1 MLNKHCPICENELKI
16 TKDKTNI
23 INQCNCCVW
32 YKEVQDTVGTI
43 TYYIG
48 NKRKFSENEKED
60 MHFFILLK
68 REELKDLIKR
78 LNNLNSTFSQQA
90 ERIAPL
96 CNTAEGKLVWKNI
109 QENKELALKTLKKLN
124 KKE

>member
-1 MLNKHCPICENELKI
+1 MSNKCPICENILKLKDNI
-16 TKDKTNI
+16 TY
-23 INQCNCCVW
+23 CECCTW
-32 YKEVQDTVGTI
+32 YKEEQTTTGVV
-43 TYYIG
+43 YYIG
-48 NKRKFSENEKED
+48 KRSFTEEEKED

-78 LNNLNSTFSQQA
+78 LNKLNNTFSEQA

-96 CNTAEGKLVWKNI
+96 CDTAEGEIVWKNI
-109 QENKELALKTLKKLN
+109 QENKELALETLKKLN